1 MKEFEIFVSA
11 AYITSG
17 GSKEYN
23 CFHEY
28 VEAPTAAAAKK
39 ALRASLKADGYICI
53 EMDAPIEVR

>member
-1 MKEFEIFVSA
+1 MKTFEIFVSA
-11 AYITSG
+11 SYISA
-17 GSKEYN
+17 GSEHSN
-23 CFHEY
+23 CFKEY